1 MASFTKTFDEM
12 AAAEGTALA
21 RWAARLNLFFLV
33 VMFLASAW
41 SIAATQISFG
51 ISLLFLLIRA
61 AIGPRHR
68 YPYGKLGL
76 LLVAL
81 FIWSVISAAMSYDPA
96 TSLDRLRGVGLM
108 SIFFL
113 TAGSIR
119 NIKAAALVSVAL
131 LFTSGVIGIFTPAQR
146 LIGRGIEIHQLD
158 PRGPAAKAG
167 LTEGDTLLEAG
178 GRKLEEPS
186 QIFAALG
193 SADSVK
199 VVYHRPDSYETVTL
213 KAADLIAGDNDAE
226 RLGFKSYNTSHYWR
240 SQGMF
245 SHFTTF
251 AEYLQL
257 AAAFAFGLIAAVLRR
272 RFRRPDTDDEN
283 DVDSDL
289 PRSFFERAATFLPFT
304 VTVFLILCVAMLLT
318 ATRASQLSLM
328 VACFVITALVASRRF
343 LVAAIALAIPV
354 ALIGGYLVQRSR
366 DVAFFDGK
374 DTSTQYRLMMWRDGR
389 RLFLESPHNFIFGIG
404 MDSSKKHWQEFGMFD
419 KGWWMMGHF
428 HSTPIQLAV
437 ERGLPALL
445 LWIAIVAVYLTT
457 LFRSLKFAR
466 QYSLTAYAIILGS
479 FGGMAGFVNSG
490 FVHWNLGD
498 SEVATVMYALMGVS
512 ISLAAIVRRPNGIQH
527 ITKT

>member
-1 MASFTKTFDEM
+1 
-12 AAAEGTALA
+12 
-21 RWAARLNLFFLV
+21 
-33 VMFLASAW
+33 
-41 SIAATQISFG
+41 
-51 ISLLFLLIRA
+51 
-61 AIGPRHR
+61 
-68 YPYGKLGL
+68 
-76 LLVAL
+76 
-81 FIWSVISAAMSYDPA
+81 
-96 TSLDRLRGVGLM
+96 
-108 SIFFL
+108 
-113 TAGSIR
+113 
-119 NIKAAALVSVAL
+119 
-131 LFTSGVIGIFTPAQR
+131 
-146 LIGRGIEIHQLD
+146 
-158 PRGPAAKAG
+158 
-167 LTEGDTLLEAG
+167 
-178 GRKLEEPS
+178 
-186 QIFAALG
+186 
-193 SADSVK
+193 
-199 VVYHRPDSYETVTL
+199 
-213 KAADLIAGDNDAE
+213 
-226 RLGFKSYNTSHYWR
+226 
-240 SQGMF
+240 
-245 SHFTTF
+245 
-251 AEYLQL
+251 
-257 AAAFAFGLIAAVLRR
+257 
-272 RFRRPDTDDEN
+272 
-283 DVDSDL
+283 
-289 PRSFFERAATFLPFT
+289 
-304 VTVFLILCVAMLLT
+304 MLLT